1 VKTLLSSLL
10 RANAVAVIDVRPGG
24 IERSMPRIF
33 GGRVLREEQVGLLTP
48 FSLAVPVTASDLA
61 ALEEAF
67 EEEHAAP
74 PPPPPDYAA
83 IEEAAR
89 LQGYNIGFQQ
99 GEAAGRAAAEQ
110 SSAESVQRLNSLAS
124 HVHENHAI
132 FFRAAEREV
141 VDLALQIAQKVVE
154 REVENMP
161 DLALSVIRAAL
172 EEMDA
177 RTAVRVRVSPDDEE
191 LLRRLW
197 TQVVP
202 AGIGADRIELLKDE
216 RVQSGGAVI
225 ETTHGEVDAQLESK
239 LAQLGN
245 ALWTFVTS
253 ADSTPQSGGVADA

>member
-1 VKTLLSSLL
+1 LSSIL
-10 RANAVAVIDVRPGG
+10 RADAIAVVEPRPAGTQP
-24 IERSMPRIF
+24 SAPRIF
-33 GGRVLREEQVGLLTP
+33 GGRLVREEHVGLLTP
-48 FSLAVPVTASDLA
+48 MFLAVPIARSDRL

-67 EEEHAAP
+67 EEEPFEPTP

-83 IEEAAR
+83 LEEAAR
-89 LQGYNIGFQQ
+89 VQGFNVGFEQ
-99 GEAAGRAAAEQ
+99 GEAAGAAAAEQ
-110 SSAESVQRLNSLAS
+110 SMLESVTRLMALAS

-191 LLRRLW
+191 LLHRLW
-197 TQVVP
+197 SQVVP
-202 AGIGADRIELLKDE
+202 PGIGADRIELLKDE
-216 RVQSGGAVI
+216 RVKSGGAVI

-245 ALWTFVTS
+245 ALWTFV
-253 ADSTPQSGGVADA
+253 ANVGDTPTTAGIGDA

>member
-1 VKTLLSSLL
+1 
-10 RANAVAVIDVRPGG
+10 
-24 IERSMPRIF
+24 
-33 GGRVLREEQVGLLTP
+33 LREEHVGLLTP
-48 FSLAVPVTASDLA
+48 FTLAVPVTRADLA
-61 ALEEAF
+61 ALEETF
-67 EEEHAAP
+67 QEEEEEEEAAP
-74 PPPPPDYAA
+74 APPPPDYAA
-83 IEEAAR
+83 LEEAAR
-89 LQGYNIGFQQ
+89 IQGYNVGFEQ
-99 GEAAGRAAAEQ
+99 GQAAGVAAADQ
-110 SSAESVQRLNSLAS
+110 AMTESVTRLMALAS

-161 DLALSVIRAAL
+161 DLARSVIRAAL

-197 TQVVP
+197 SQVVP
-202 AGIGADRIELLKDE
+202 PGIGADRIELLKDE
-216 RVQSGGAVI
+216 RVKSGGAVI

-245 ALWTFVTS
+245 ALWTFVANVDGSPTN
-253 ADSTPQSGGVADA
+253 SGGGGDA